1 MSSIDFSR
9 SSPSYHF
16 LNEWTASQR
25 NKSNVKTKGHMR
37 PEGGLERLLFAF
49 IPLLKGTRSC
59 VLYAC
64 PIIHVWKLRLIL
76 ATCPGS
82 KGLTG
87 GGIKPRTL
95 SDKAHHLLSTL
106 VLLWPE
112 FAQGTGEAPNLKGD
126 LLQTA
131 PLTRWS
137 ATSNCTEFTALRSRS
152 LLPPC
157 FPTLSVSSVDPW
169 SSFSPGHG
177 LSLPTVKV
185 KVLVTQLCPTL
196 SSSMD
201 CSPPGSSVW
210 NSQGKNTGVDCHFL
224 LQGIFLTQ
232 GSNTHLLHCRLILYC
247 LSHQGSPYTLALLKC
262 LCHERGRVL
271 HMRFMQ
277 GVLWRQIEAHSRLG
291 HRHCITWF
299 QIHNHLITDILFLVT
314 QLCLTICDPEDH
326 GPPDSCVREFPKQE
340 NWSGLPFPSFP
351 PRDQTQVFYLTGRFF
366 TTELQWYYWY

>member
-25 NKSNVKTKGHMR
+25 NKSNVKTKGHLR

-76 ATCPGS
+76 APCPES

-87 GGIKPRTL
+87 GDIKPRTI
-95 SDKAHHLLSTL
+95 SDKAHHLWSTL
-106 VLLWPE
+106 VLLRPE
-112 FAQGTGEAPNLKGD
+112 FAQGTGEAPNLKGATSPA
-126 LLQTA
+126 Q
-131 PLTRWS
+131 WS
-137 ATSNCTEFTALRSRS
+137 ATSNCTEFTALRSGS
-152 LLPPC
+152 LLPPW

-196 SSSMD
+196 SGPMD
-201 CSPPGSSVW
+201 CSPPGSSVH
-210 NSQGKNTGVDCHFL
+210 GI
-224 LQGIFLTQ
+224 LQARILEWIAISFSRGSSWLRDLIHVSCTAGWFFTVWATRAALTHWPS
-232 GSNTHLLHCRLILYC
+232 SNACVMKEGGFFIWGLSRESCEGRWKPILGWAIGTASHDFRFITISLLIL
-247 LSHQGSPYTLALLKC
+247 SS
-262 LCHERGRVL
+262 
-271 HMRFMQ
+271 
-277 GVLWRQIEAHSRLG
+277 
-291 HRHCITWF
+291 
-299 QIHNHLITDILFLVT
+299 
-314 QLCLTICDPEDH
+314 
-326 GPPDSCVREFPKQE
+326 
-340 NWSGLPFPSFP
+340 
-351 PRDQTQVFYLTGRFF
+351 
-366 TTELQWYYWY
+366 